1 MELCSDE
8 LYLQDWRP
16 QEGSGCEGDGETVE
30 ARRVNLEDEVGKAK
44 QEEQIDP
51 LGRV

>member
-1 MELCSDE
+1 
-8 LYLQDWRP
+8 
-16 QEGSGCEGDGETVE
+16 VE

-51 LGRV
+51 LGRVEKVLYLDIP

>member
-1 MELCSDE
+1 MNCIYKIGGRRKEANV
-8 LYLQDWRP
+8 R
-16 QEGSGCEGDGETVE
+16 GGGETVE